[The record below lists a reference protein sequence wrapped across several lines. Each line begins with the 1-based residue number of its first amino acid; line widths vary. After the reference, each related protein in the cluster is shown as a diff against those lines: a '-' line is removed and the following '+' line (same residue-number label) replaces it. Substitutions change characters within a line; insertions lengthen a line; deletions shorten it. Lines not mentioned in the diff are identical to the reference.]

1 MNSMDDKNKNAL
13 NTEGLYGAEQI
24 QVLEGLGPVR
34 KRPGMYIGSTG
45 PSGLHHLVYEVVD
58 NSIDEALMGH
68 CNEIDVVIHAD
79 GCCTVDDNGRGIPVD
94 EHKKKKRP
102 AVEVIMTTLHAGGKF
117 DKGAYKVS
125 GGLHGVGV
133 SVVNAL
139 SEFLEVKVYKEGSI
153 YYQKY
158 ERGKPKFDLE
168 NIGST
173 HKTGTSIRFK
183 PDSLIFETTSFNFD
197 VLAGRLRELA
207 FLNKGITISISDE
220 LSEKKHTF
228 SYDGGV
234 VSFVRYLNQNKTPIS
249 EPFYF
254 RKTKDQTEVEIAME
268 YNSSFKEKILTFV
281 NNINTREGG
290 THLSGFKTGLTRSV
304 NEYIRLNQSAFKLRK
319 EMSLSGD
326 DTREGLT
333 AVISLKIPEPQ
344 FEGQTKMKLGN
355 SEVKGIVEALVYEE
369 LGYYFNESPKAA
381 TSIIGKAISAASARI
396 AARKARD
403 LARRKGVLESSSLPG
418 KLADCSE
425 RDPKKSEIFL
435 VEGDSAGGSA
445 KAARDRAYQAI
456 LPLKGKILNVEKA
469 RIDKILSNEEI
480 KTVITAL
487 GTGIGSEEFNIEKL
501 RYDKIIIM
509 TDADVDGAHILT
521 LLLTFF
527 YRYMKELVDFG
538 KIYIAQPPLYKV
550 KKGRSETYLD
560 DDSAMIEFLADN
572 FKDEFIFQNCDGTKR
587 VSLEGQSLIETYL
600 AFGSL
605 KHLFQ
610 KTERK
615 PFLGKLVDFVLK
627 EQQEFTIEA
636 LSEDKECEELRRGLE
651 EYLSTDTFPA
661 VVEKS
666 ESEKGTEFL
675 DIECEIENLKTR
687 KSLFKKDLIDAEL
700 STLYHNRKSIAIP
713 PEMLPGEISTKNGNI
728 VKKIFNY
735 FELMEFL
742 DTQARKGLTIQRY
755 KGLGE
760 MNPEQLWETT
770 LNKESRK
777 LLQVKLDDDIEADRV
792 FSVLMGDEVA
802 PRRKFIEDY
811 AKEVKNLDI

>member
-1 MNSMDDKNKNAL
+1 MSEQET
-13 NTEGLYGAEQI
+13 TEQVVQSQNYDADNI
-24 QVLEGLGPVR
+24 QVLEGLGAVR

-45 PSGLHHLVYEVVD
+45 PAGLHHLVYEVVD

-68 CNEIDVVIHAD
+68 CNVIDVVIHAD

-94 EHKKKKRP
+94 THKKMKKS

-117 DKGAYKVS
+117 DHSAYKVS

-139 SEFLEVKVYKEGSI
+139 SEFLEVKVYKEGQI

-158 ERGKPKFDLE
+158 DRGDPACELKT
-168 NIGST
+168 IGST

-183 PDSLIFETTSFNFD
+183 PDNLVFETTQFSFD

-228 SYDGGV
+228 SYEGGI
-234 VSFVRYLNQNKTPIS
+234 VSFVQYLNQNKTALY
-249 EPFYF
+249 EPVYF
-254 RKTKDQTEVEIAME
+254 RKSKDDIEVEIAME
-268 YNSSFKEKILTFV
+268 YNSTFKSNIYTFV

-304 NEYIRLNQSAFKLRK
+304 NEYIRNNQSAFKLRK

-326 DTREGLT
+326 DTREGLA
-333 AVISLKIPEPQ
+333 AVISLKVPDPQ

-355 SEVKGIVEALVYEE
+355 SEVKGIVEALVYEQ
-369 LGYYFNESPKAA
+369 LGYYFNETPKAA
-381 TSIIGKAISAASARI
+381 QAIIGKAISAATARI

-425 RDPKKSEIFL
+425 RDPKKCELFL

-445 KAARDRAYQAI
+445 KSARDRGYQAI

-469 RIDKILSNEEI
+469 RIDKILSNDEI
-480 KTVITAL
+480 KTIITAL
-487 GTGIGSEEFNIEKL
+487 GTGIGEEEFNIEKL
-501 RYDKIIIM
+501 RYDKVIIM
-509 TDADVDGAHILT
+509 TDADVDGSHIRT

-527 YRYMKELVDFG
+527 FRYMKELVEQG

-560 DDSAMIEFLADN
+560 DESAMIEFLADN
-572 FKDEFIFQNCDGTKR
+572 FKNSFIIQKEDGSDR
-587 VSLEGQSLIETYL
+587 FALEGKALEETYL
-600 AFGSL
+600 AFGKL
-605 KHLFQ
+605 KHLFL
-610 KTERK
+610 KASRK
-615 PFLGKLVDFVLK
+615 PFMPQLVDFFMK
-627 EQQEFTIEA
+627 TPQEFTIES
-636 LSEDKECEELRRGLE
+636 LSEDSEAEAMRKGLE
-651 EYLSTDTFPA
+651 EYLSTPDRKAIVATK
-661 VVEKS
+661 VDQMGS
-666 ESEKGTEFL
+666 EYL
-675 DIECEIENLKTR
+675 DVDCEIDNLVVKQQVY
-687 KSLFKKDLIDAEL
+687 KKHLIDAEL
-700 STLYHNRKSIAIP
+700 GILYANRKKVAIA
-713 PEMLPGEISTKNGNI
+713 PEFLPGEVSVENGARSET
-728 VKKIFNY
+728 VGTY
-735 FELMEFL
+735 VELL
-742 DTQARKGLTIQRY
+742 DFIDLQARKGLTIQRY

-770 LNKESRK
+770 LDREKRR
-777 LLQVKLDDDIEADRV
+777 LLQVKLDDDVEADKV
-792 FSVLMGDEVA
+792 FTVLMGDEVA
-802 PRRKFIEDY
+802 PRRKFIEEY
-811 AKEVKNLDI
+811 AKEVKHLDI

>member
-1 MNSMDDKNKNAL
+1 MSEQEQQVVQ
-13 NTEGLYGAEQI
+13 TQTYGADNI
-24 QVLEGLGPVR
+24 QVLEGLGAVR

-45 PSGLHHLVYEVVD
+45 PAGLHHLVYEVVD

-68 CNEIDVVIHAD
+68 CNSIDVVLHAD

-94 EHKKKKRP
+94 MHKTKKRP

-117 DKGAYKVS
+117 DHSAYKVS

-139 SEFLEVKVYKEGSI
+139 SEFLEVKVYKEGQI
-153 YYQKY
+153 HYQKY
-158 ERGKPKFDLE
+158 ERGEPQGDL
-168 NIGST
+168 NTIGST

-183 PDSLIFETTSFNFD
+183 PDNLIFETTQFSFD
-197 VLAGRLRELA
+197 ILAGRLRELA

-228 SYDGGV
+228 CYEGGV
-234 VSFVRYLNQNKTPIS
+234 VSFVQYLNQNKTALYEPI
-249 EPFYF
+249 YF
-254 RKTKDQTEVEIAME
+254 RKTKDDIEVEIAME
-268 YNSSFKEKILTFV
+268 YNSTFKSNIYTFV

-290 THLSGFKTGLTRSV
+290 THLSGFKTGLTRSI
-304 NEYIRLNQSAFKLRK
+304 NEYIRNNQSAFKLRK
-319 EMSLSGD
+319 EMALSGD
-326 DTREGLT
+326 DTREGLA
-333 AVISLKIPEPQ
+333 AVISLKVPDPQ

-355 SEVKGIVEALVYEE
+355 SEVKGIVEALVYEQ
-369 LGYYFNESPKAA
+369 LGYYFNETPKAA
-381 TSIIGKAISAASARI
+381 QAIIGKAISAATARI

-425 RDPKKSEIFL
+425 RDPKKCELFL

-445 KAARDRAYQAI
+445 KSARDRGYQAI

-469 RIDKILSNEEI
+469 RIDKILSNDEI
-480 KTVITAL
+480 KTIITAL
-487 GTGIGSEEFNIEKL
+487 GTGIGDEEFNIEKL

-509 TDADVDGAHILT
+509 TDADVDGSHIRT

-527 YRYMKELVDFG
+527 FRYMKELVEQG

-560 DDSAMIEFLADN
+560 DESAMIEFLADN
-572 FKDEFIFQNCDGTKR
+572 FKNSFIIQKEDGSDRKA
-587 VSLEGQSLIETYL
+587 LEGQELENTYL
-600 AFGSL
+600 AFGKL

-610 KTERK
+610 KAARK
-615 PFLGKLVDFVLK
+615 PFMPQLIDFLIK
-627 EQQEFTIEA
+627 TQQEFTIES
-636 LSEDKECEELRRGLE
+636 LSEDAEAEAMRKGLE
-651 EYLSTDTFPA
+651 DYLSTPDRA
-661 VVEKS
+661 AKVETKVDQMGN
-666 ESEKGTEFL
+666 EYL
-675 DIECEIENLKTR
+675 DVDCEIDNMVVKQQVY
-687 KSLFKKDLIDAEL
+687 KKHLIDAEL
-700 STLYHNRKSIAIP
+700 GVLYAHRKNIAVEP
-713 PEMLPGEISTKNGNI
+713 SFLPGEISVENGTRSET
-728 VKKIFNY
+728 VGTFV
-735 FELMEFL
+735 ELL
-742 DTQARKGLTIQRY
+742 DFIDIQARKGLTIQRY

-770 LNKESRK
+770 LDREKRR
-777 LLQVKLDDDIEADRV
+777 LLQVKLDDDVEADKV
-792 FSVLMGDEVA
+792 FTVLMGDEVA

-811 AKEVKNLDI
+811 AKEVKHLDI